1 MTIRSITAAAA
12 LLLLAGCGAADQAK
26 RSAEHHDETGEH
38 HDEGIV
44 TLSAE
49 QIAAAGIKLERPTVG
64 GAATIEVPAVIE
76 GDPAATQVVSAST
89 GGRVVALTR
98 NLGEPVTRGQTL
110 AVIESREA
118 AQLNGEVAA
127 ARARLSLAQFT
138 LAREQR
144 LFAQRVTPEQDLI
157 AARTAA
163 AEARIAL
170 RQAQGQV
177 AAAGT
182 GGAVGSNR
190 LAIAAPIAGR
200 VIART
205 AVLGQSVAPDAE
217 LYRIAALGS
226 VSVALNL
233 QPADA
238 GRVPPGATITVRA
251 PGRQATARVGFVS
264 PALDQQTRLVPAIA
278 TLDNRAGAWRIG
290 EAVTAAIRLAGGDAA
305 GTIRVPLTAVQSI
318 EGRRVVFVRTP
329 AGFRAVPVTIGDTA
343 GDSMI
348 VRTGLTGREQ
358 IATVNSFTLKA
369 ELGKGEATHEDH

>member
-1 MTIRSITAAAA
+1 MTIRSTTALA
-12 LLLLAGCGAADQAK
+12 LLLLAACG
-26 RSAEHHDETGEH
+26 SAGEGNDTAPHEDAVEH
-38 HDEGIV
+38 HDEGAV
-44 TLSAE
+44 TLTPE
-49 QIAAAGIKLERPTVG
+49 QIAAAGIKLERPTIG
-64 GAATIEVPAVIE
+64 GAATIELPAVVE
-76 GDPAATQVVSAST
+76 GDPAATQVVAAST

-98 NLGEPVTRGQTL
+98 NLGEAVTRGQTL

-127 ARARLSLAQFT
+127 ARARLSLAQST

-163 AEARIAL
+163 LEARIAL

-182 GGAVGSNR
+182 GGAAGSNR
-190 LAIAAPIAGR
+190 LAIAAPISGR

-205 AVLGQSVAPDAE
+205 ALLGQSVAPDAE
-217 LYRIAALGS
+217 LYRVAALGS

-238 GRVPPGATITVRA
+238 GRVPPGAPVTVRA
-251 PGRQATARVGFVS
+251 PGRQANARVTFVS
-264 PALDQQTRLVPAIA
+264 PALDEQTRLVPAIA
-278 TLDNRAGAWRIG
+278 TLDNRAGQWRIG
-290 EAVTAAIRLAGGDAA
+290 EAVTASIRLAGGDAA

-318 EGRRVVFVRTP
+318 AGRRVVFVRTP
-329 AGFRAVPVTIGDTA
+329 TGFRAVPVTIGDTA

-369 ELGKGEATHEDH
+369 ELGKGDATHEDH